1 MLQASSHSFKFFLRL
16 SCRVSTS
23 VHLLSKSAGLQEFFK
38 RGISHLH
45 WTFTITILTCPT
57 HESQNIPIRVNSH
70 FHWLFWRLFFEG
82 FTAFQAFF
90 RWKLR
95 TLGLAGYRCL
105 TQSPILKLYSRKTL
119 KNQGYCQLCS
129 RNHVYL
135 WKSVSHFQ
143 SQSFRDMILIMLQH
157 LRVGSSLPN
166 AAQDWNENSFRWV
179 NLQYLECKNCQN
191 VSSLYH
197 NIIYKSSM
205 FVYIIIHIDIYSK
218 YIYMYIYIL
227 YTSIYNT

>member
-1 MLQASSHSFKFFLRL
+1 MKASHSGPG
-16 SCRVSTS
+16 V
-23 VHLLSKSAGLQEFFK
+23 A
-38 RGISHLH
+38 
-45 WTFTITILTCPT
+45 
-57 HESQNIPIRVNSH
+57 
-70 FHWLFWRLFFEG
+70 WRNH
-82 FTAFQAFF
+82 
-90 RWKLR
+90 
-95 TLGLAGYRCL
+95 
-105 TQSPILKLYSRKTL
+105 QSWNCTPVKPYQ

-218 YIYMYIYIL
+218 YICIYIYTLYIYIQYIASL
-227 YTSIYNT
+227 SVHLNRWIIVALEKKTQAWDKDLSPNGLGIQNMTWIWLATSWQLKIIPAWTAICCKYY